1 MKTNHMPGQKFST
14 EEIQME
20 LWNILEPVLEYVLFI
35 LSVANQVKMKQMLIM
50 YQLSYFKK
58 ILKQIQT
65 QKYQSELEFH
75 GCLKVW

>member
-1 MKTNHMPGQKFST
+1 MQISHMPGQKFST

-20 LWNILEPVLEYVLFI
+20 LWNILEPVQEYVLSI
-35 LSVANQVKMKQMLIM
+35 LSVANQVKMNQILIM
-50 YQLSYFKK
+50 FQLCSFKK